1 MRNYLEFEKEIKN
14 LEEKVEN
21 LKSPYGSDGIS
32 EVDTNE
38 IKKTQNE
45 IEKKLKET
53 YSNLNSLQKTLVAI
67 QE

>member
-45 IEKKLKET
+45 
-53 YSNLNSLQKTLVAI
+53 SCS
-67 QE
+67 